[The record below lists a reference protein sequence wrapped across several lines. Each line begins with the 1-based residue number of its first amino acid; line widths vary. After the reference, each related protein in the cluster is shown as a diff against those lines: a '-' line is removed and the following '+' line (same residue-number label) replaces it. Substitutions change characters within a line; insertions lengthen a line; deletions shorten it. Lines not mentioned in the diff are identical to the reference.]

1 MMYLQ
6 KIIPETNSSSF
17 FFSTLLFFLSVTYA
31 VGQTQIGADIDGLA
45 KSDNFG
51 FSVSMPDRYTVAVG
65 AIRNDDGGNNTGK
78 VQVFTWNGTSWVQ
91 KGSDINGSD
100 PGEYLGWSVSMPDA
114 NTLAVS
120 APEYS
125 SSYGRVFVYEWNGT
139 DWVQKGP
146 TIIGSGNDTDI
157 GYSIWM
163 PHKNTLAIGI
173 PDNGPSFEEGMVR
186 VYNWDGTAWNQKG
199 ADLIGTAPQEIGYSV
214 CMPDTNTIALGG
226 IGDTTNGPATGV
238 VKIYSWIG
246 NSWVQK
252 GDSIVGESALNSSGW
267 TISMPDTNTIAVG
280 APFNSDSGNISGH
293 VRIYTWNGTNWI
305 QKGADLDG
313 TAADD
318 WFGHSVSMP
327 DSNTVAIGARQE
339 RGSAGLKAGYVRIFR
354 WDGAAWNQWGNDIIG
369 DSAEFLS
376 GYAVAMVEAGI
387 VAIGSPG
394 SRFASK
400 LPFEGKV
407 KVFTLC
413 NTVYDTIADS
423 TCIEYLSPSGR
434 YTWDTSGV
442 YLDTIPNSIGCDS
455 ILTINLVI
463 QQIDTS
469 VANLGA
475 TLTATASSPGTT
487 YQWLDCNNA
496 FTPITGATNQSYT
509 PTITGDYAVEINQNG
524 CTDTSFC
531 HEVIIVGNTHPIS
544 SAIAIYPN
552 PTDGRVIIDLGE
564 PRKNVRILVYDIS
577 GKMIREEKPGTMKRS
592 EVLLTNKP
600 GVYLVEVFSDDV
612 LLSTSKV
619 VVE

>member
-1 MMYLQ
+1 MKYLQ

-146 TIIGSGNDTDI
+146 TIIGSGNDIDI

-163 PHKNTLAIGI
+163 PHPNTIAIGA
-173 PDNGPSFEEGMVR
+173 PFTFNEGMVR
-186 VYNWDGTAWNQKG
+186 VYNWDGTSWNQKG
-199 ADLIGTAPQEIGYSV
+199 ADFVGIAPQQIGRAV
-214 CMPDTNTIALGG
+214 CMPDTNTLAYGG
-226 IGDTTNGPATGV
+226 LGDTTNGVATGV
-238 VKIYSWIG
+238 VEIHNWNGS
-246 NSWVQK
+246 SWVQK
-252 GDSIVGESALNSSGW
+252 GNSIFGESALNSSGW
-267 TISMPDTNTIAVG
+267 SISMPDTNTIAIG
-280 APFNSDSGNISGH
+280 APLNDDNGVNSGH

-313 TAADD
+313 LAADD
-318 WFGHSVSMP
+318 LFGGSVSMP

-339 RGSAGLKAGYVRIFR
+339 WGSAGLKAGYVRIFR

-369 DSAEFLS
+369 DSAEDHS
-376 GYAVAMVEAGI
+376 GWSVAMAESGI

-394 SRFASK
+394 FWLAPK
-400 LPFEGKV
+400 LPLEGKV

-423 TCIEYLSPSGR
+423 ACVEYLSPSGR

-442 YLDTIPNSIGCDS
+442 YLDTISNSNGCDS

-475 TLTATASSPGTT
+475 TLMATASSTGTT

-496 FTPITGATNQSYT
+496 FAPITGATNQSYT

-524 CTDTSFC
+524 CSDTSFC
-531 HEVIIVGNTHPIS
+531 HEVIIVGNTHPIP

-592 EVLLTNKP
+592 EVLLTNRP